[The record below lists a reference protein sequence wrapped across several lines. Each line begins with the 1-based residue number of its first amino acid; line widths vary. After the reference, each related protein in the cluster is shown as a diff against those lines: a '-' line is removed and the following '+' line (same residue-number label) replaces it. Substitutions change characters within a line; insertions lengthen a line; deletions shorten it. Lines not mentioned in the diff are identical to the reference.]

1 MGHTTGVGRAAACL
15 WHTDGRQHDA
25 ADRLQ
30 NANANGACVTASV
43 RGEPSPPHSR
53 RARRSGVAGRPSN
66 PRTTRSG
73 FLDEPGK

>member
-30 NANANGACVTASV
+30 NAKANGAGVTASG
-43 RGEPSPPHSR
+43 RGEPSPPHRR
-53 RARRSGVAGRPSN
+53 RARRSGVAGSPST
-66 PRTTRSG
+66 PRTTGAG